1 MDRPD
6 SCGRSRRHRA
16 MSRPPLPQEPR
27 QDQPYP
33 APRHE
38 PDSKGGSMTTKTPAL
53 SLSDVLGLGRLA
65 ADAAHGLTGLVEH
78 MHMSILDAPGFA
90 PLGQGVTGG
99 VTRLVYRGVRGAF
112 HLTGK
117 GVGAAA
123 ALVDGKADERPV
135 SRR

>member
-1 MDRPD
+1 
-6 SCGRSRRHRA
+6 
-16 MSRPPLPQEPR
+16 MSAK
-27 QDQPYP
+27 P
-33 APRHE
+33 A
-38 PDSKGGSMTTKTPAL
+38 AL

-78 MHMSILDAPGFA
+78 MHMSILDTPGFA

-135 SRR
+135 SRRREAAVAALNGVVGDHLAETGNPLALKT